1 MYKEISYKRVFLK
14 LEAGK
19 EVYCVD
25 FQKCS
30 TTLMSYMTVGEITG
44 ILSDD
49 QKHRKYY
56 IYEIEKP
63 A

>member
-1 MYKEISYKRVFLK
+1 MYKEISYKKVFLK

-25 FQKCS
+25 FQQCAM
-30 TTLMSYMTVGEITG
+30 TRMSHMTVGEITR

-49 QKHRKYY
+49 QKYKKYY